1 MKNTFIIAEA
11 GVNHNGDTNIAK
23 KLVDV
28 AVSAGVDAVKFQTW
42 KTELLVSK
50 DAPLADYQVDNT
62 HSDNNQYSMLK
73 RLELSY
79 DSFIELKQYC
89 DNKNIIFMST
99 PDEEESAL
107 FLNNIVEIFK
117 IGSGELTNLPFL
129 SLIAS
134 FNKPIILSTGMAD
147 LMEVEQAMNRLLEA
161 GLHKDKITL
170 LHATTNYPA
179 PYDEVNLSAM
189 KTMVDKFGVKV
200 GYSDHTDGIEISI
213 AAVALGA
220 KVIEKHFT
228 LDRSMEGPDH
238 QASIEPDEL
247 KLLVSSIRHVEK
259 SIGNGVKSPSI
270 SEIANKKI
278 VRKSLV
284 ASRSIY
290 KGELFSKNNI
300 TIKRPGTGIS
310 PAKYEEIIGQIAP
323 KDFERDEIITLES
336 NN

>member
-1 MKNTFIIAEA
+1 MLKTSRC
-11 GVNHNGDTNIAK
+11 
-23 KLVDV
+23 

-247 KLLVSSIRHVEK
+247 KLLAVQHPACRKVYRKWGKIPFN
-259 SIGNGVKSPSI
+259 IGN
-270 SEIANKKI
+270 SE
-278 VRKSLV
+278 
-284 ASRSIY
+284 
-290 KGELFSKNNI
+290 
-300 TIKRPGTGIS
+300 
-310 PAKYEEIIGQIAP
+310 
-323 KDFERDEIITLES
+323 
-336 NN
+336 